1 MSEGYLVSLWYLLR
15 SIILQIPR
23 ELKAVIDLVLTWGH
37 FPFFTTEAGT
47 PRTTI
52 LHIPIPIFTCFH
64 PTCQETKPS
73 VLLVVGPHFHN
84 NCCFKMVASKM
95 LSDLTNSLTVP
106 TVFEKPTVTVNIRGM
121 TSSDLDALKSAYPFL
136 YHSIQAS
143 VTSNETAADSPQ
155 EIRSSESEVTR
166 KTRFSFESHPDVL
179 LEEYFAAATTA
190 AAMAPR
196 ENFDS
201 SDLATEPISTRDAPV
216 EPNMDQVL
224 SDQDFNAGLGS
235 SDIETEPISTENNLY
250 DHFLDQVLGDVVGPM
265 FTRNDE

>member
-121 TSSDLDALKSAYPFL
+121 TSSDLDALKSADPFL
-136 YHSIQAS
+136 YHSIHAS

-166 KTRFSFESHPDVL
+166 KTRFSFESHPDML
-179 LEEYFAAATTA
+179 MEEYFAAA
-190 AAMAPR
+190 MAPG

-201 SDLATEPISTRDAPV
+201 SDLATEPISTRDAPI

-224 SDQDFNAGLGS
+224 SYQDFNARLGS
-235 SDIETEPISTENNLY
+235 SDIATEPISTENDLY
-250 DHFLDQVLGDVVGPM
+250 DRFLDQVLEDLVGPM
-265 FTRNDE
+265 FTRDGE